1 MKQERPKWILLQYD
15 FPMLML
21 RYRVGRRSKLNS
33 SIFTCFLCLYFI
45 GQGRVNQLGGVFIN
59 GRPLPNHMRSKIIEL
74 AHKGIR
80 PCNISR
86 SLLVSHGC
94 VSKIL
99 NRYQETGSFR
109 PGVIGGSK
117 PRIATPEIEAKILEL
132 LKNDPTLMS
141 CQIKDK
147 LIELGHC
154 DKNSAPSISAIS
166 RLTRGGRSEHDSANS
181 TISSLSCGD
190 ETTDDSEIDFEPG
203 IPLKRKQR
211 RSRTTFTNEQLQELE
226 ASFALTHY
234 PDVYVREDLAA
245 KTRLS
250 EARVQVWFSNRRA
263 RLRKH
268 LNPQQLSALNPGLS
282 PSFPGQF
289 NQPAAP
295 IASIADATPTSSA
308 SYAASF
314 QYTSPSYHHSMHG
327 TSNAAQNIHHLHQQ
341 SGYGHPLLSSNNS
354 TASLSP
360 QSTTSM
366 SPNSLSPV
374 LSNQSSATNINSHYN
389 YPSLMD
395 SSNQLANLSIT
406 HPNLSQSTYPNVNV
420 SSSSAYGTHPYAV
433 HHSMATDNSQW
444 RTHPQLKPFEWDSYR

>member
-1 MKQERPKWILLQYD
+1 M
-15 FPMLML
+15 
-21 RYRVGRRSKLNS
+21 
-33 SIFTCFLCLYFI
+33 
-45 GQGRVNQLGGVFIN
+45 
-59 GRPLPNHMRSKIIEL
+59 

-86 SLLVSHGC
+86 QLRVSHGC

-117 PRIATPEIEAKILEL
+117 PRIASPETETKILEL
-132 LKNDPTLMS
+132 IKSDPSLMS

-147 LIELGHC
+147 LIEMGHC
-154 DKNSAPSISAIS
+154 DKNSAPSISSIS
-166 RLTRGGRSEHDSANS
+166 RLTRGGRSEHDSASS

-190 ETTDDSEIDFEPG
+190 ETTDESEIDFEPG

-211 RSRTTFTNEQLQELE
+211 RSRTTFTNEQLHELE
-226 ASFALTHY
+226 ASFACTHY
-234 PDVYVREDLAA
+234 PDVNVREALAL
-245 KTRLS
+245 KTQLS

-268 LNPQQLSALNPGLS
+268 LNPQQLSALTPGLS
-282 PSFPGQF
+282 PSFSSQF
-289 NQPAAP
+289 SQPAAP
-295 IASIADATPTSSA
+295 IASMADATSSSTA

-314 QYTSPSYHHSMHG
+314 QYTSPSYHSMHG
-327 TSNAAQNIHHLHQQ
+327 ASSAAQNMHHLHQQ
-341 SGYGHPLLSSNNS
+341 SGYGHPLLGSNNS

-360 QSTTSM
+360 QSTASM

-374 LSNQSSATNINSHYN
+374 LSNQSAAANINSHYN

-395 SSNQLANLSIT
+395 SSNQLANLGMS

-420 SSSSAYGTHPYAV
+420 SSAPAYGAHPYAV
-433 HHSMATDNSQW
+433 HHSMAADSSQW
-444 RTHPQLKPFEWDSYR
+444 RAHPQLKPFEWDSYR

>member
-1 MKQERPKWILLQYD
+1 M
-15 FPMLML
+15 
-21 RYRVGRRSKLNS
+21 
-33 SIFTCFLCLYFI
+33 
-45 GQGRVNQLGGVFIN
+45 
-59 GRPLPNHMRSKIIEL
+59 
-74 AHKGIR
+74 AHKGVR

-86 SLLVSHGC
+86 SLRVSHGC

-117 PRIATPEIEAKILEL
+117 PRIATPEIESKILEL
-132 LKNDPTLMS
+132 LRNDPTLMS

-154 DKNSAPSISAIS
+154 DKNSAPSISSIS
-166 RLTRGGRSEHDSANS
+166 RLTRGGRPEHDLTNS
-181 TISSLSCGD
+181 TISSLSCGE
-190 ETTDDSEIDFEPG
+190 ETTDESEIDFEPG

-211 RSRTTFTNEQLQELE
+211 RSRTTFSNEQLQELE
-226 ASFALTHY
+226 SSFALTNY
-234 PDVYVREDLAA
+234 PDVYVREELAA

-263 RLRKH
+263 RLRK
-268 LNPQQLSALNPGLS
+268 LNPQQFSALNPGLP

-289 NQPAAP
+289 TQPAAP
-295 IASIADATPTSSA
+295 ISSIVDATSSSNA

-314 QYTSPSYHHSMHG
+314 QYTSPSYHSMHS
-327 TSNAAQNIHHLHQQ
+327 TSSAAQNIHQLHQQ
-341 SGYGHPLLSSNNS
+341 SGYGHPLLSSSNS
-354 TASLSP
+354 AASLSP

-374 LSNQSSATNINSHYN
+374 LSNQSSTANINSHYN
-389 YPSLMD
+389 YPSFMD
-395 SSNQLANLSIT
+395 SSNQLANLSIA

-420 SSSSAYGTHPYAV
+420 SSSSAYGAHPYVV
-433 HHSMATDNSQW
+433 HHTMATDNSQW
-444 RTHPQLKPFEWDSYR
+444 RAHPQLKPFEWDSYR

>member
-1 MKQERPKWILLQYD
+1 MCNACNTILPFVNWKYVYAHLTN
-15 FPMLML
+15 
-21 RYRVGRRSKLNS
+21 R
-33 SIFTCFLCLYFI
+33 IFNCFSLPFLSVV
-45 GQGRVNQLGGVFIN
+45 GQGRMNQLGGLFIN
-59 GRPLPNHMRSKIIEL
+59 GRPLPNHMRSKIIEM
-74 AHKGIR
+74 AHKGVR

-86 SLLVSHGC
+86 SLRVSHGC

-117 PRIATPEIEAKILEL
+117 PRIATPEIESKILEL
-132 LKNDPTLMS
+132 LKNDPTMMS

-154 DKNSAPSISAIS
+154 DKNSAPSISSIS
-166 RLTRGGRSEHDSANS
+166 RLTRGGRLEHDSTNS
-181 TISSLSCGD
+181 TVSSLSCGD

-226 ASFALTHY
+226 ASFAITQY

-268 LNPQQLSALNPGLS
+268 QNPQQLLALNSGLA
-282 PSFPGQF
+282 PSFTGQF
-289 NQPAAP
+289 SQPVAP
-295 IASIADATPTSSA
+295 IASIADSTPSSTA

-314 QYTSPSYHHSMHG
+314 QYTSPSYHAMHG
-327 TSNAAQNIHHLHQQ
+327 TSSAAQNIHHLHQS
-341 SGYGHPLLSSNNS
+341 SGYSHPLLSSNNS

-360 QSTTSM
+360 QSTASM

-395 SSNQLANLSIT
+395 SSNQLANLSLP

-420 SSSSAYGTHPYAV
+420 SSSSAYGAHPYSV
-433 HHSMATDNSQW
+433 HHSMAGDNSQW
-444 RTHPQLKPFEWDSYR
+444 RSHPQLKPFEWDSYR

>member
-1 MKQERPKWILLQYD
+1 
-15 FPMLML
+15 
-21 RYRVGRRSKLNS
+21 
-33 SIFTCFLCLYFI
+33 
-45 GQGRVNQLGGVFIN
+45 
-59 GRPLPNHMRSKIIEL
+59 MRSKIIEL

-80 PCNISR
+80 PCVISR
-86 SLLVSHGC
+86 SLKVSHGC

-117 PRIATPEIEAKILEL
+117 PRIATPEIETKILDL
-132 LKNDPTLMS
+132 LKRDPSLMS

-147 LIELGHC
+147 LIEMGHC
-154 DKNSAPSISAIS
+154 DKNSAPSISSIS
-166 RLTRGGRSEHDSANS
+166 RLTRGGRSEHDSADN

-190 ETTDDSEIDFEPG
+190 ETTDESEIDFEPG

-211 RSRTTFTNEQLQELE
+211 RSRTTFNNEQLQELE
-226 ASFALTHY
+226 ASFALTQY
-234 PDVYVREDLAA
+234 PDVYVREELAA

-282 PSFPGQF
+282 PSFSGQF
-289 NQPAAP
+289 SQPAAP
-295 IASIADATPTSSA
+295 IASIADATSSSTA

-314 QYTSPSYHHSMHG
+314 QYSSSGYHSMYG
-327 TSNAAQNIHHLHQQ
+327 SSGAAQNIHHLHQQ

-366 SPNSLSPV
+366 SPNSLSPIM
-374 LSNQSSATNINSHYN
+374 SNQNSATNINSHYN

-395 SSNQLANLSIT
+395 SSNQLASLSMA
-406 HPNLSQSTYPNVNV
+406 HPNLSQPAYPNVNV
-420 SSSSAYGTHPYAV
+420 SSSSAYGTHPYAM
-433 HHSMATDNSQW
+433 HHSMAADNSQW
-444 RTHPQLKPFEWDSYR
+444 RAHPQLKPFEWDSYR